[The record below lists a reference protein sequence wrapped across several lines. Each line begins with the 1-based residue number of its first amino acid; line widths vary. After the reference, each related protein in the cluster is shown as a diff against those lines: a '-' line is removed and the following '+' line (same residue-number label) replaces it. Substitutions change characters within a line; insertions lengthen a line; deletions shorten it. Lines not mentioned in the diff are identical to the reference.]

1 MKEELRQS
9 RLIASNAHA
18 VKCDHCELPAFEI
31 RRGLMVVKNR
41 HHGGGHENLYSLE
54 ALQAIFA
61 MAEREQA
68 QAAHSNAR

>member
-1 MKEELRQS
+1 MKEAVKQS

-54 ALQAIFA
+54 ALQRIFA
-61 MAEREQA
+61 QVEEEQS
-68 QAAHSNAR
+68 AASDAR